1 MDHYSSFPVSTNGYK
16 IRVSLK
22 VGVYVHQ
29 DEDNSPIEIY
39 NKSRIAYEQG
49 EVNESDV
56 YYYDDSFKDKSVQ
69 AYKNFSLC
77 FCHMYH
83 RIIWSMAV
91 VV

>member
-1 MDHYSSFPVSTNGYK
+1 M
-16 IRVSLK
+16 K

-56 YYYDDSFKDKSVQ
+56 YYYDDSFKDK
-69 AYKNFSLC
+69 
-77 FCHMYH
+77 
-83 RIIWSMAV
+83 RR
-91 VV
+91 